1 VRLNTLAAALAL
13 AWPHVAPWVT
23 AYLGA
28 DAVALLVA
36 LYAACNVALRAK
48 TDRPLAER

>member
-1 VRLNTLAAALAL
+1 
-13 AWPHVAPWVT
+13 VT
-23 AYLGA
+23 SYLGP

-48 TDRPLAER
+48 TDKPLAER